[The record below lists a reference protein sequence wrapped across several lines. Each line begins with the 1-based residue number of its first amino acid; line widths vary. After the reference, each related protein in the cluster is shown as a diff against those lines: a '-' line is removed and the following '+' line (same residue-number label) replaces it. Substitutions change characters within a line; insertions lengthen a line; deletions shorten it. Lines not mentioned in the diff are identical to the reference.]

1 MSRRPVPR
9 ERDTVGPAL
18 AWLSLAGARVHR
30 RNVGSFKQE
39 YKGKIHH
46 VQFNETGMCDY
57 WFILPDGSGR
67 HVEME
72 WKRPGAWPRPE
83 QILWML
89 AINAEGGIAFWARDL
104 KTVQLVVGALLRSER
119 LYQYTSGQYEFRV
132 TSAEVCRRHN
142 RRQMDEMIATLL
154 RRKDAPAA
162 LRRALAKY
170 LG

>member
-18 AWLSLAGARVHR
+18 AWLKLAGARVHR

-39 YKGKIHH
+39 YKGKTHY

-72 WKRPGAWPRPE
+72 WKRPGGWPRPE

-89 AINAEGGIAFWARDL
+89 AINSEGGIAFWARDL
-104 KTVQLVVGALLRSER
+104 KTVQTVVTALLRGER
-119 LYQYTSGQYEFRV
+119 LYQYTSGQYEFRRG
-132 TSAEVCRRHN
+132 SIDECKNHN
-142 RRQMDEMIATLL
+142 LRSYSEFIATMSRNGRISPKLK
-154 RRKDAPAA
+154 R
-162 LRRALAKY
+162 Y
-170 LG
+170 LKSLIR